1 MITNLLSTKSLLRQ
15 FLAFNLLVFLILGFF
30 TYLYLLAI
38 EPELINKKSKKHKN
52 IIENINQ
59 NIKTQ
64 NIEPNESSLKIFLYK
79 SSFILDE
86 VDQIRFFDKKKNII
100 VDSTLIDI
108 DRNSLFSTE
117 RIQTLGINEKVNQQE
132 NKLDTNKVFNQNL
145 EFLDQINSKLN
156 QEFYVFSENINNSF
170 VVHTSSIL
178 SLPNKDII
186 ITISEISNEI
196 KVAVQERKNFVLRS
210 VLIAAVVIM
219 IFSFFLNNYIIK
231 PIRSLNNF
239 AKKISYNNPKSKDQT
254 EIEFVKRDDEIGNL
268 SKSLNDMTNKLYQR
282 IELAERFASDLTHEI
297 RNPLASLKGA
307 SDLLNQTKDD
317 NQKNKLL
324 KILSNDVQRIERLIT
339 DYSQVLKD
347 EATQSRATAKNFDLI
362 NLIESIV
369 EDFNLDTGNQKKNI
383 KFIFVNE
390 KKVKKAIIFGIESR
404 IEQVVANLLDNA
416 TSFSPINSEI
426 IISLYPDKNNFKI
439 LIQDQG
445 PGFDQNN
452 LEKVFDRFYSDRP
465 DDQEGSHS
473 GLGLNI
479 VKNIIDAHK
488 GFIKVYNSRASKG
501 GIVDISLPSA

>member
-1 MITNLLSTKSLLRQ
+1 
-15 FLAFNLLVFLILGFF
+15 
-30 TYLYLLAI
+30 
-38 EPELINKKSKKHKN
+38 
-52 IIENINQ
+52 
-59 NIKTQ
+59 
-64 NIEPNESSLKIFLYK
+64 
-79 SSFILDE
+79 
-86 VDQIRFFDKKKNII
+86 
-100 VDSTLIDI
+100 
-108 DRNSLFSTE
+108 
-117 RIQTLGINEKVNQQE
+117 
-132 NKLDTNKVFNQNL
+132 
-145 EFLDQINSKLN
+145 
-156 QEFYVFSENINNSF
+156 
-170 VVHTSSIL
+170 
-178 SLPNKDII
+178 
-186 ITISEISNEI
+186 
-196 KVAVQERKNFVLRS
+196 
-210 VLIAAVVIM
+210 
-219 IFSFFLNNYIIK
+219 
-231 PIRSLNNF
+231 
-239 AKKISYNNPKSKDQT
+239 
-254 EIEFVKRDDEIGNL
+254 
-268 SKSLNDMTNKLYQR
+268 MTNKLYQR

-317 NQKNKLL
+317 KQKNKLL